1 VANLDSTALQ
11 QPIRR
16 GGFKKGQSGN
26 PAGRPK
32 GVALVKTQLIANE
45 CAANHTTPLEVLI
58 NLMGK
63 AYAAGQRATG
73 EKRWR
78 RFDDCARWAAM
89 AAPYMHSRMPT
100 LVHVGGE
107 TKIEISWQPV
117 RDN

>member
-1 VANLDSTALQ
+1 VANLDTTALK
-11 QPIRR
+11 QPSR

-32 GVALVKTQLIANE
+32 GLATVKTQLIANQ
-45 CAANHTTPLEVLI
+45 CAATGNTPLEILI
-58 NLMGK
+58 NLMSM
-63 AYAAGQRATG
+63 AYEAGMRSRNG